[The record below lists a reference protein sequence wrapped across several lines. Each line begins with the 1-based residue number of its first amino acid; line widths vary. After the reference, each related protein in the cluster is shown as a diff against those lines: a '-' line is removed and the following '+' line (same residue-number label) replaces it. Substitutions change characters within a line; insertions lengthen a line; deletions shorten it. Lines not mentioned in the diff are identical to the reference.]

1 MRCLQFALALLTLLS
16 PALQALEVV
25 DAAGRKVA
33 LPQPA
38 QRIIA
43 LAPHTVEN
51 AFSAGAGDRLVGAV
65 SYSDYPEA
73 ARDIPRV
80 GSYQAWSLES
90 IVAQRPD
97 LVLLWGSGNSLDG
110 LPTLEKLGIPVYIS
124 EPKRLEDI
132 PATLR
137 AIGVLAGT
145 SDVAEPRARAFEDRL
160 DTLRRQYGE
169 KERLSVF
176 YEVWNQPL
184 QTLNGEHF
192 VSDVI
197 TLCGGHNLFADSPH
211 IAPRISLEAVL
222 ARDPQV
228 IVASG
233 MGAARPDWLDDW
245 LAYPNLRAV
254 REKALFFIHPDLIQ
268 RPTTR
273 LLQGA
278 EQLCRKLDEYRS
290 VKNV

>member
-1 MRCLQFALALLTLLS
+1 MLALCSL
-16 PALQALEVV
+16 PLQALQVV
-25 DAAGRKVA
+25 DSAGRTVT
-33 LPQPA
+33 LPGEA
-38 QRIIA
+38 ERIIA

-80 GSYQAWSLES
+80 GSHHAWSLES

-97 LVLLWGSGNSLDG
+97 LVIMWGTGNSLDG
-110 LPTLEKLGIPVYIS
+110 LPALEKLGIPVYIS
-124 EPKRLEDI
+124 EPRRLEDI
-132 PATLR
+132 PTTLR
-137 AIGVLAGT
+137 AIGIMAGT
-145 SDVAEPRARAFEDRL
+145 SKVAEAQAQAFEEKL
-160 DTLRRQYGE
+160 AALRRQYGGR
-169 KERLSVF
+169 KRLGVF

-197 TLCGGHNLFADSPH
+197 DLCGGRNLFADSPH
-211 IAPRISLEAVL
+211 IAPRISVESVL
-222 ARDPQV
+222 AQDPDV

-233 MGAARPDWLDDW
+233 MAAARPEWLDEW

-254 REKALFFIHPDLIQ
+254 RAGAMVFIDPDLLQ
-268 RPTTR
+268 RPTMR

-278 EQLCRKLDEYRS
+278 EQLCRKLDAHRS
-290 VKNV
+290 TPPQAQ